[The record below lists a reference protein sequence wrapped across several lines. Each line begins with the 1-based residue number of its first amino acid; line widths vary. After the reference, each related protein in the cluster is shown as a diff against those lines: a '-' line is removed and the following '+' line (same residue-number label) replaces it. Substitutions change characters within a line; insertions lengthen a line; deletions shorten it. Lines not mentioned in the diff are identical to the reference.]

1 MPGTHRKLRFREVP
15 ILHPPPLTAGL
26 LSLSAQKR
34 PPSLR
39 YVKTR
44 VRDFVV
50 PLYFAYFYA
59 SAAAE
64 MLRQPCAVTGARRNL
79 SAIAPRPRGSGTMFA
94 ISFPAPFSAPRFLCS
109 GFVSLLFL
117 SSPKFMEL
125 STLYTTPR
133 GVVNLHFPKMPA
145 PAGCSAGCS
154 YSSRK

>member
-1 MPGTHRKLRFREVP
+1 M
-15 ILHPPPLTAGL
+15 
-26 LSLSAQKR
+26 SLSSTWELSRLVIFFSTYSTSKTIGPKSIFLCLIDCGNA
-34 PPSLR
+34 STALR
-39 YVKTR
+39 GNGRT
-44 VRDFVV
+44 
-50 PLYFAYFYA
+50 
-59 SAAAE
+59 
-64 MLRQPCAVTGARRNL
+64 RRNL
-79 SAIAPRPRGSGTMFA
+79 SAFAPRPRGSGTMFA

-133 GVVNLHFPKMPA
+133 GVVNLHFRKMPA